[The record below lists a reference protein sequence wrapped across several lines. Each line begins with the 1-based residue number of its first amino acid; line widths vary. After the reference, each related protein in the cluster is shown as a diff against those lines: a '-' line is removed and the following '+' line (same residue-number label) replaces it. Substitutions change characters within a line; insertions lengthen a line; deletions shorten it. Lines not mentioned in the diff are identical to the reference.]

1 MRKGLALLKSN
12 AKARTA
18 FCLANE
24 AMADQRV
31 HAIWAKQNQAKGER
45 TDIAALWIEKNHQ
58 WRPFQL
64 GFFLL
69 NLLGV
74 ADDESSD
81 RALVDLL
88 WFPTGGGKT
97 EAYLGLA
104 AFTLFYRRLVG
115 DRDGMEAG
123 AGVSVIM
130 RYTLRLLTVQ
140 QFQRAAA
147 LVCACEVIRRRE
159 KALGQEPYRIG
170 LWVGDKTAPNRF
182 QGAKKAIEDLKK
194 RNYTDGGSPV
204 QLLSCPAAAKRWRT
218 IGACPMGRP
227 TRLITTLSAFGC
239 SARTSVARCRRRSL
253 RVKACRSSWSMRN
266 STEPVP
272 RSSSLPWTNSR
283 A

>member
-1 MRKGLALLKSN
+1 MNAARIRKGLELLKSS

-31 HAIWAKQNQAKGER
+31 HAIWAKRNAGKGNS
-45 TDIAALWIEKNHQ
+45 TDIGDLWVEKNHK

-69 NLLGV
+69 NLVGV
-74 ADDESSD
+74 ADDESED

-104 AFTLFYRRLVG
+104 AFTLFHRRLLG

-159 KALGQEPYRIG
+159 KKLGEEPYRG
-170 LWVGDKTAPNRF
+170 SFCSTLWV
-182 QGAKKAIEDLKK
+182 
-194 RNYTDGGSPV
+194 
-204 QLLSCPAAAKRWRT
+204 
-218 IGACPMGRP
+218 
-227 TRLITTLSAFGC
+227 
-239 SARTSVARCRRRSL
+239 
-253 RVKACRSSWSMRN
+253 
-266 STEPVP
+266 
-272 RSSSLPWTNSR
+272 
-283 A
+283 